1 MKVLVA
7 CEYSGRVRDAF
18 RRGGHDAWSCDL
30 LQTDADPRWHIQ
42 GDVRALLGA
51 GWDLMVAHPPCT
63 YLAVS
68 GARWWAGR
76 RQEQRDAIQF
86 VRDLLGAPIPRI
98 AVENPVGAL
107 SSVIGAPTQIIHPW
121 QFGHGE
127 CKATCLWLLNLD
139 PLQPTAIVPGREQRI
154 HRMPPSEDRW
164 KKRSETYQGIADAM
178 AEQWGRPQR
187 QLGLF
192 CHA

>member
-1 MKVLVA
+1 
-7 CEYSGRVRDAF
+7 
-18 RRGGHDAWSCDL
+18 
-30 LQTDADPRWHIQ
+30 
-42 GDVRALLGA
+42 
-51 GWDLMVAHPPCT
+51 MVAHPPCT

-86 VRDLLGAPIPRI
+86 VRDLLAAPIPRI
-98 AVENPVGAL
+98 AIENPVGAL

-139 PLQPTAIVPGREQRI
+139 PLEPTAVVDGREQRI

-164 KKRSETYQGIADAM
+164 KKRSMTYEGIADAM

-187 QLGLF
+187 QLGLW
-192 CHA
+192 ARA